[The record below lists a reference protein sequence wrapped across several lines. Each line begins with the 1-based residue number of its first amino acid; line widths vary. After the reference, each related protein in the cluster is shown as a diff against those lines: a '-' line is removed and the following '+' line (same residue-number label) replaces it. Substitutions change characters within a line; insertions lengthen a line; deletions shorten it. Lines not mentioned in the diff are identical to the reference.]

1 MQNIRFAIPSKMSY
15 FDKIENLKLLQNLLA
30 TADESSEPEADN
42 RIVQSGPSRNP
53 VDNQQNPSTYSGA
66 YRKVEEPTSSAPSNV
81 DDWEKFEQEQYE
93 NSFETRKT
101 PEYRISYKQAVAPE
115 DIFLRMGNKTAA
127 TASCEEMCLEIELPD
142 ETMHIDQMQLD
153 VNPNEIEL
161 RTGIYHLKLPLA
173 QRIDADRSKA
183 TWDTQRKMLRLLL
196 RMKREFDFI
205 NF

>member
-1 MQNIRFAIPSKMSY
+1 MSY
-15 FDKIENLKLLQNLLA
+15 FDKFENLKLLQNLLA
-30 TADESSEPEADN
+30 TAEESNEPEAN
-42 RIVQSGPSRNP
+42 SRMVQTGASSNA
-53 VDNQQNPSTYSGA
+53 VDNEPNPSSYTGA
-66 YRKVEEPTSSAPSNV
+66 YRKVEEPTTSTPSNF

-93 NSFETRKT
+93 NSFEIRKT
-101 PEYRISYKQAVAPE
+101 PEYRISYKQAVAAE
-115 DIFLRMGNKTAA
+115 DIFLHMGNKTAA

-183 TWDTQRKMLRLLL
+183 TWDAQRKLLRLLL
-196 RMKREFDFI
+196 RMKREYDFI